1 MLSADEQ
8 SLQVYGES
16 DIKQW
21 GFKIIYLFINFY
33 LFLAA
38 LGLRFWAG
46 FSLAV
51 ASRGYSLAV
60 VREFLIAMI
69 SLVEE
74 HGSRCKVAIDV
85 ALGLSCSEPC
95 GIFPG
100 QGLNLCSISTLT
112 TGPPG
117 KSTVVY

>member
-21 GFKIIYLFINFY
+21 RFKIIYLCINFY

-38 LGLRFWAG
+38 LGLHFWAG
-46 FSLAV
+46 FSLVV

-60 VREFLIAMI
+60 VHAFLIAMA
-69 SLVEE
+69 SFVAE
-74 HGSRCKVAIDV
+74 HGSRCEVSIDV
-85 ALGLSCSEPC
+85 A
-95 GIFPG
+95 
-100 QGLNLCSISTLT
+100 
-112 TGPPG
+112 
-117 KSTVVY
+117 